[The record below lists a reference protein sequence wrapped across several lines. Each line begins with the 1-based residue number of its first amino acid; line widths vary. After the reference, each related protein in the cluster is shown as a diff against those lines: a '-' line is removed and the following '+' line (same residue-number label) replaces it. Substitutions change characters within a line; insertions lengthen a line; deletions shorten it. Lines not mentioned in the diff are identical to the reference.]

1 MLTLKILS
9 FDPES
14 SDEPDLCMYQ
24 VLYTGHDGAQKQYGI
39 TERLMRGVWLIGE
52 RPTEFDQY
60 PGFIEMLQ
68 VIYCAVG
75 DGGKPGCMVGQ
86 EVELRSAS
94 PD

>member
-1 MLTLKILS
+1 MLTLKMTS
-9 FDPES
+9 YDPAT
-14 SDEPDLCMYQ
+14 DTYQ
-24 VLYTGHDGAQKQYGI
+24 FVYAGHDRKQVECGI
-39 TERLMRGVWLIGE
+39 TELLMRGIWLIGE
-52 RPTEFDQY
+52 RPNEYDQY
-60 PGFIEMLQ
+60 EGLIEMLQ